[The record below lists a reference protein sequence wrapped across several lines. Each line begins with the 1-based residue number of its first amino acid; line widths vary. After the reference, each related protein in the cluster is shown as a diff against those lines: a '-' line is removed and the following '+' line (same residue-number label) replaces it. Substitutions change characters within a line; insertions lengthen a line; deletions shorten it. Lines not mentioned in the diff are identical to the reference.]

1 MTVAVGDVV
10 VTQSGLK
17 WVVLELIGNAHGGT
31 DARLIRPCDGVRFTG
46 LLKDVSGLIVTD
58 SPSFQPGDPVTVN
71 GLKGGYL
78 GTENGVA
85 RVLLAERRVTTKSG
99 AFIGL
104 DASVAR
110 MSIGLLVIENRK
122 L

>member
-1 MTVAVGDVV
+1 MAQLGDIVTVE
-10 VTQSGLK
+10 SGLK
-17 WVVLELIGNAHGGT
+17 WVVLELIGNAGGT
-31 DARLIRPCDGVRFTG
+31 QDARLIRPSGDGRNTG
-46 LLKDVSGLIVTD
+46 LLKGASGLTVTA

-71 GLKGGYL
+71 GLKGSYL
-78 GTENGVA
+78 GTEDGVA
-85 RVLLAERRVTTKSG
+85 HVLLAPRQMQTKSG

-110 MSIGLLVIENRK
+110 MNIALLVIENRK